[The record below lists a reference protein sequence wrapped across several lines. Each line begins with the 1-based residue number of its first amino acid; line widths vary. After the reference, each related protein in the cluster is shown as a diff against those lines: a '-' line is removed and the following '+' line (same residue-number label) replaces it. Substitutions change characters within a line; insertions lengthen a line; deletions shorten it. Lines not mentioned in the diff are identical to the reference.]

1 MIKIEDLSVAFGGT
15 EVVKKVNLELRD
27 GEILGVVGESGSG
40 KSVTA
45 LTLMGLVSDTASVT
59 TGRILFDDVTL
70 REAGKPCDKA
80 LYRRY
85 QGAEMS
91 MVFQEPQTSLNPTQ
105 RVGKQV
111 EEVLRLH
118 TKLSGEE
125 MRAKVLETFEA
136 VGLHEAE
143 RVYASYPHQLS
154 GGMRQRAM
162 IAMAV
167 ILHPRL
173 IVADEPTTAL
183 DVTIQNQIVELL
195 RKINREQ
202 KNAMLFITHDL
213 HLARRLCHRVA
224 VMKDG
229 CVVETGTAEEVFDHP
244 GQDYTKR
251 LVEAVPSRVKGK
263 AGAGRKSGE
272 LSAAETGGGTSEE
285 TTGGSE
291 TKEPPGERL
300 IDSRTLEIPGE
311 RLTDSRTLEI
321 PRGRFTDSRTLE
333 ISGERFADSGTLE
346 NQGRSTGSGGEVPV
360 LRVHNLSVYYQDG
373 KNTRSQEQAEGQRR
387 KKSSP
392 VSRLFRKRGQCVVW
406 NADFEIYSGESL
418 GLVGESG
425 CGKTSLSKAILGM
438 NRHIEGEIV
447 HNSVRPQMVFQD
459 PYSSLNPVKTIGW
472 LLQEPLRA
480 AGALDKSLAM
490 TRADR
495 ETAAWDMLR
504 RVGMDEQYFNRRPSE
519 LSGGQRQRVSIAQA
533 LITNPGF
540 LIADEP
546 VSALDVT
553 IQAQI
558 MELFLKLQEEMHLA
572 CLFISH
578 DINVVY
584 RMCDRIMVMKEGRI
598 IETGETE
605 EIFAHPK
612 EDYTKLLLWGS

>member
-15 EVVKKVNLELRD
+15 EVVKHVSLELRE
-27 GEILGVVGESGSG
+27 GEILGIVGESGSG

-45 LTLMGLVSDTASVT
+45 LTLMGLVSEAAQVT
-59 TGRILFDDVTL
+59 TGRILFDDVVL
-70 REAGKPCDKA
+70 REAGKPCDLR
-80 LYRRY
+80 LYQKYR
-85 QGAEMS
+85 GAEMS
-91 MVFQEPQTSLNPTQ
+91 QVFQEPQTSLNPTQ
-105 RVGKQV
+105 KAGKQV

-118 TKLSGEE
+118 TKLTGEE
-125 MRAKVLETFEA
+125 IRTKVLETFRA

-143 RVYASYPHQLS
+143 RVYHSYPHQLS
-154 GGMRQRAM
+154 GGMRQRVM

-195 RKINREQ
+195 RKINQEQ

-263 AGAGRKSGE
+263 SGTGRSSGE
-272 LSAAETGGGTSEE
+272 LSAAE
-285 TTGGSE
+285 
-291 TKEPPGERL
+291 
-300 IDSRTLEIPGE
+300 
-311 RLTDSRTLEI
+311 
-321 PRGRFTDSRTLE
+321 
-333 ISGERFADSGTLE
+333 AA
-346 NQGRSTGSGGEVPV
+346 PV
-360 LRVHNLSVYYQDG
+360 LKVHNLSVYYQDG
-373 KNTRSQEQAEGQRR
+373 KSVRSQEQAEGQGS
-387 KKSSP
+387 KKVSLG
-392 VSRLFRKRGQCVVW
+392 SRLFRKRGQRVVW

-459 PYSSLNPVKTIGW
+459 PYSSLNPAKTIGW

-495 ETAAWDMLR
+495 ETAARDMLR
-504 RVGMDEQYFNRRPSE
+504 RVGMDERYFNRRPSE

-540 LIADEP
+540 IIADEP

-584 RMCDRIMVMKEGRI
+584 RMCDRIMVMKEGHI

-605 EIFAHPK
+605 EVFAHPR